1 MNDVSPKRVL
11 FVAFAALTVLGH
23 SQPDT
28 SQRRPDAGAFARSL
42 REFREEHGI
51 PGIAAVVLTSESV
64 LNIGVD
70 GVRKLGCLDS
80 IRLGDRFHLGSN
92 AKAMTGFV
100 AGSLVEKGLISWSTR
115 ILDVFPAFAE
125 MARDVYRD
133 KTLKDLLSHRARII
147 PFMSGTDFE
156 GLPAFKGSLAEQRE
170 AFTGWLLQQ
179 EPADVDMTRGY
190 QYSNAGYAIASAMLE
205 KVSAKPWERL
215 MVDELFEPLGIN
227 GEFGW
232 PGYADGNQ
240 PWGHCYDA
248 DSQRI
253 CPVDPHGEYQ
263 FPDLCEAA
271 GDVSMSIHDYAVFLQ
286 ANLLG
291 LNGRDTILKAK
302 TYRFLHTCND
312 SAMQYSIGWDSG
324 EIGGHKVSL
333 HNGSAGTF
341 YCTAVVFRD
350 KDLALA
356 IMTNAVRPG
365 IDEAVAEL
373 SARLLRPYLK

>member
-1 MNDVSPKRVL
+1 MGSVPRFV
-11 FVAFAALTVLGH
+11 VAFAALTVLGH
-23 SQPDT
+23 GQPGT
-28 SQRRPDAGAFARSL
+28 SQRRPAAGAFARSL

-64 LNIGVD
+64 LNIGVA
-70 GVRKLGCLDS
+70 GVRKLGCPDSVRLD
-80 IRLGDRFHLGSN
+80 DRFHLGSN
-92 AKAMTGFV
+92 AKAMAGFV

-115 ILDVFPAFAE
+115 ILDVFPAFAKT
-125 MARDVYRD
+125 ARDVYRD
-133 KTLKDLLSHRARII
+133 KTLKDLLSHRARIV
-147 PFMSGTDFE
+147 PFMSGTDFKR
-156 GLPAFKGSLAEQRE
+156 LPAFKGSLAQQRE

-179 EPADVDMTRGY
+179 KPADGDTTRGY

-205 KVSAKPWERL
+205 KVSGKSWERL
-215 MVDELFEPLGIN
+215 MADELFKPLGIN

-232 PGYADGNQ
+232 PGHTDGNQ
-240 PWGHCYDA
+240 PWGHYCDA

-253 CPVDPHGEYQ
+253 CPVDPRGDYQ

-271 GDVSMSIHDYAVFLQ
+271 GGVSMSIRDYAVFLQ

-302 TYRFLHTCND
+302 TYQFLHTCND
-312 SAMQYSIGWDSG
+312 TAMQYSIGWDSG
-324 EIGGHKVSL
+324 VIGGYKVSR

-356 IMTNAVRPG
+356 IMINAVRPG

-373 SARLLRPYLK
+373 TARLLRPYLE

>member
-1 MNDVSPKRVL
+1 MINMVSVPR
-11 FVAFAALTVLGH
+11 FICAFAALTVLGH
-23 SQPDT
+23 GQPDT
-28 SQRRPDAGAFARSL
+28 SRRRPDAGAFARSL
-42 REFREEHGI
+42 REFREEYGI

-70 GVRKLGCLDS
+70 GVRKLGGLDS

-100 AGSLVEKGLISWSTR
+100 AGSLVEKGLVNWSTR
-115 ILDVFPAFAE
+115 ILDVFPAFAKTT
-125 MARDVYRD
+125 RDVYRD
-133 KTLKDLLSHRARII
+133 KTLKDLLSHRARIV
-147 PFMSGTDFE
+147 PFMSGADFKR
-156 GLPAFKGSLAEQRE
+156 LPAFKGSLAEQRE
-170 AFTGWLLQQ
+170 AFTGWLLRQK
-179 EPADVDMTRGY
+179 PADVDTTRGY

-205 KVSAKPWERL
+205 KVSGKPWERL
-215 MVDELFEPLGIN
+215 MVDELFKPLGIN

-232 PGYADGNQ
+232 PGYTDGNQ

-253 CPVDPHGEYQ
+253 RPVAPRGGYQ

-271 GDVSMSIHDYAVFLQ
+271 GGVSMSIRDYAALLQ

-302 TYRFLHTCND
+302 TYQFLHTCND
-312 SAMQYSIGWDSG
+312 TAMQYSLGWDSG
-324 EIGGHKVSL
+324 EIGGHKVSR

-373 SARLLRPYLK
+373 SAKLLRLYLE